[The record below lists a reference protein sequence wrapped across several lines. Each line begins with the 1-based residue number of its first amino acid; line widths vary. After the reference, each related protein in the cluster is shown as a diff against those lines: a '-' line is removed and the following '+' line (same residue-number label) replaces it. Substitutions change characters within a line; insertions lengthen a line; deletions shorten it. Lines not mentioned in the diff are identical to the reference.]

1 MPNAKRVNRGAKQLL
16 NSRARNAGVTL
27 LEMLVSV
34 AILLILMT
42 IIFQITQLV
51 SQAWKKTAQ
60 NTSAMQQAR
69 VAFERMTRNIS
80 QATLNGYYDY
90 MDSSGHFVGTPG
102 YTPPSTAYG
111 RQSQLEFMSGNGPV
125 GWTTFLPASAKAK
138 QITHAIF
145 FQAPLGVTSP
155 GNATSYGNLNSL
167 LNACGYF
174 VIYGQDMFCPGFF
187 SSITNAPR
195 SENRYRLM
203 EYLQPSDYLNIYT
216 TGAINTAG
224 GSIPGWIS
232 TGIPDLTQP
241 QTTTISVRPIASNIV
256 ALIIM
261 PEVFAQGSTLGAE
274 QNTTYVYSPTSLPPS
289 GLPNYNYD
297 SAYSPGP
304 DTLTSNPQWPTANQL
319 PPLVKVIMVA
329 IDEPSAIKLE
339 AANPGFT
346 ASTPPNLIPST
357 MFQFPTSLYTVGGT
371 EGDLDKLQDI
381 LNASNTGGN
390 NPPINKIKL
399 NYYIFQTDVVLRGAK
414 WITQ

>member
-1 MPNAKRVNRGAKQLL
+1 MPNAKRVDRGAKQLL
-16 NSRARNAGVTL
+16 NRRARIAGVTL

-42 IIFQITQLV
+42 IIFQMTQLI

-60 NTSAMQQAR
+60 STSSMQQAR

-90 MDSSGHFVGTPG
+90 MDASGNWIAGGTTAPA
-102 YTPPSTAYG
+102 AYG
-111 RQSQLEFMSGNGPV
+111 RRSQLEFMSGNGPYNASSFISSTV
-125 GWTTFLPASAKAK
+125 GNAT

-145 FQAPLGVTSP
+145 FQAPLGVTTPESAS
-155 GNATSYGNLNSL
+155 NYGNLNSL

-174 VIYGQDMFCPGFF
+174 VIYGQDTFRPGFF
-187 SSITNAPR
+187 TSISNAPQN
-195 SENRYRLM
+195 EYRYRLM

-216 TGAINTAG
+216 AGAVSPTG
-224 GSIPGWIS
+224 GSVPTWIS
-232 TGIPDLTQP
+232 NGIPDLTKVQSTP
-241 QTTTISVRPIASNIV
+241 ITVRPIASNIV

-261 PEVFAQGSTLGAE
+261 PEIFASGTTFGAE
-274 QNTTYVYSPTSLPPS
+274 QNTTPITTQASS
-289 GLPNYNYD
+289 YNYD
-297 SAYSPGP
+297 SAYNAN
-304 DTLTSNPQWPTANQL
+304 TNPQPPTANQL

-329 IDEPSAIKLE
+329 IDEPSAIKLA
-339 AANPGFT
+339 AANPS
-346 ASTPPNLIPST
+346 ASTTSPPHLVPTTLFQLPSNL
-357 MFQFPTSLYTVGGT
+357 FTVGGT

-399 NYYIFQTDVVLRGAK
+399 NYYIFQTDVVIRGAK
-414 WITQ
+414 WVTQ